1 MIFIIRR
8 RDTPGWERS
17 FGTLT
22 ACTTYPF
29 WHLSQLL
36 FSHSLTL
43 ALIALL
49 GHPSLQI
56 SLSLPLLTLN
66 SCLLLSARPL
76 PLTTS
81 PLPLQDNN
89 FLLAHNLLMT
99 AYLMVAMLLT
109 DYLHTFDAV
118 VPNDAVREWAGG
130 GLLALNLLD
139 IAVNFTKL
147 LMHLPYRRLYSI
159 VCEDPK
165 MRGKKK
171 QYKEMQI

>member
-8 RDTPGWERS
+8 RDTPGWELS

-56 SLSLPLLTLN
+56 SLSLALLTLN
-66 SCLLLSARPL
+66 SCLLLSAKPL

-81 PLPLQDNN
+81 PSPSK
-89 FLLAHNLLMT
+89 T
-99 AYLMVAMLLT
+99 T
-109 DYLHTFDAV
+109 T
-118 VPNDAVREWAGG
+118 
-130 GLLALNLLD
+130 
-139 IAVNFTKL
+139 
-147 LMHLPYRRLYSI
+147 SS
-159 VCEDPK
+159 
-165 MRGKKK
+165 
-171 QYKEMQI
+171 